1 MEINGWRL
9 IERIGA
15 GGMGEVWRARH
26 ARLGVGALKLLR
38 EELLADREARSRFR
52 REAMTLQRIQGL
64 CTGRVLDV
72 EVKGSSPYI
81 VTEYV
86 AGPTLRAHI
95 AQDGPITDDNVLQA
109 FALGLADALVAVHD
123 AGVVHR
129 DLTATNVLMANTGP
143 KVVDFGIARYVDAS
157 YSTTT
162 VFSIGT
168 PGWMSPEQILGDD
181 VGPPSDMFCWG
192 LLVCYAA
199 GGRNCFGI
207 GSPEALLYR
216 IVHAEPSLP
225 GLPSSIAPLAVQAL
239 DKHPPSRPTAA
250 QALLSIERSVGATTA
265 VFLDHVWPRQA
276 FEAAPRSVAVN
287 TAPIRDPR
295 SLKWRTRRRDRGHA
309 DLTVHY
315 PPPRLSR
322 RGFRR

>member
-26 ARLGVGALKLLR
+26 AHLGVGALKLLR

-72 EVKGSSPYI
+72 EVDGQTPYI

-95 AQDGPITDDNVLQA
+95 AQAGPITDANVLQA
-109 FALGLADALVAVHD
+109 FALGLAEALKAVHR

-129 DLTATNVLMANTGP
+129 DLTATNVLMASKGP
-143 KVVDFGIARYVDAS
+143 KVVDFGIARCVDAS

-168 PGWMSPEQILGDD
+168 PGWMSPEQVVGDD

-199 GGRNCFGI
+199 SGRNCFGV

-216 IVHAEPSLP
+216 IVHEEPSLP
-225 GLPSSIAPLAVQAL
+225 QLPSSVAPLVLHAL
-239 DKHPPSRPTAA
+239 SKHPSSRPSAA
-250 QALLSIERSVGATTA
+250 QVLRWIEQSVDTTTA
-265 VFLDHVWPRQA
+265 LFLEQMWHLRAV
-276 FEAAPRSVAVN
+276 ESSRSGAVN

-322 RGFRR
+322 RGYHR